1 MFIQQRDKVILSDML
16 YFIYNKLQTTPHD
29 NVISICDNF
38 YNDADEV
45 FMDKQKLFTAMNEKC
60 IARRGSDR
68 KTKDLEDILNMI
80 SSRDS
85 LNLPIPKFASLSLN
99 NVPSTPDGTC
109 TMSQVLSSLRNLQKN
124 LVTKETLD
132 SALDQLRNEMD
143 VVKSS
148 PSEAVI
154 PPHHNGMVST
164 QLTVNNVGPLIQSTE
179 DILVNPVE
187 DKPQSKANPV
197 VPGPSQIVNSQTM
210 LKSVLVGDG
219 KSPFK
224 PSPPTTWPELGGAS
238 RRGIAKPVNS
248 KENRERNHRSPSRGL
263 IIGKK
268 VTDGLIS
275 LRGVDQTV
283 NRYVGN
289 IDVNA
294 QDEDVKKHLREGGVE
309 VVELERLPNKHQRF
323 KSFRLRIK
331 KKDLQTIENS
341 EFWPENVVLRFF
353 RRPRQQH
360 DGTSA
365 TFPAS

>member
-1 MFIQQRDKVILSDML
+1 MESHLS
-16 YFIYNKLQTTPHD
+16 
-29 NVISICDNF
+29 
-38 YNDADEV
+38 
-45 FMDKQKLFTAMNEKC
+45 
-60 IARRGSDR
+60 
-68 KTKDLEDILNMI
+68 
-80 SSRDS
+80 
-85 LNLPIPKFASLSLN
+85 NLPHLPLGQNWVVHLD
-99 NVPSTPDGTC
+99 VG
-109 TMSQVLSSLRNLQKN
+109 SQNQSIRRKIVR
-124 LVTKETLD
+124 ET
-132 SALDQLRNEMD
+132 
-143 VVKSS
+143 
-148 PSEAVI
+148 
-154 PPHHNGMVST
+154 
-164 QLTVNNVGPLIQSTE
+164 
-179 DILVNPVE
+179 
-187 DKPQSKANPV
+187 
-197 VPGPSQIVNSQTM
+197 
-210 LKSVLVGDG
+210 
-219 KSPFK
+219 
-224 PSPPTTWPELGGAS
+224 
-238 RRGIAKPVNS
+238 IA
-248 KENRERNHRSPSRGL
+248 RGL

-289 IDVNA
+289 IDVNP